1 MPFLLSANNGTC
13 TPFSDVADDG
23 WPWVK
28 LIDGEVEF
36 SLKFNATWELRCR
49 LRIGGPC
56 VL

>member
-36 SLKFNATWELRCR
+36 SLKFNATWKLRCR